1 MMDYRLYLVTG
12 RYDYSDEKFL
22 NIIKEACLNGVTV
35 VQLREKEVSTRRF
48 YQLALAVKTICDRY
62 EVPLIINDRLD
73 VCLAVDAAGLHI
85 GDDELPVALCRQLLG
100 PGKILG
106 VSAKTVDRAQEA
118 QKEGAD
124 YLGVGAIYPTTTK
137 VVTKPTSM
145 EDLQDILQ
153 KTTLPVVAIG
163 GINEERIADFTQV
176 PISGICMVSEI
187 MQAVDVTSKVRCL
200 REKIDQ
206 LTALR
211 K

>member
-85 GDDELPVALCRQLLG
+85 GDDELPVPLCRQLLG

>member
-100 PGKILG
+100 PGKIWG

-163 GINEERIADFTQV
+163 GINEERITDFTQV

-187 MQAVDVTSKVRCL
+187 MQAVDVPSKVRCL
-200 REKIDQ
+200 REKIEQ